1 MTGGRGP
8 APAAPAAPRA
18 IIVGAGLMGR
28 WHAHAATRCGR
39 RVAAV
44 VDPDAGRA
52 RALAARH
59 AGAVAAATLREAL
72 SGARPGDVVHVCT
85 PLDAHLPLASEALDG
100 GCHVLVE
107 KPVAPTAPDTA
118 TLLSRAEAAGRM
130 VVPVHQYPFQ
140 AGALRAARILP
151 SLGAVLHVD
160 AVACTAGADGRGDDD
175 HERLAVEVLPH
186 PLSLLA
192 RLVDVRVDE
201 AGWSVLRA
209 RAGELRVSGLLAG
222 ATVAMLVSTHGRP
235 TRNTLA
241 IVCAGGT
248 LTLDLFHGF
257 ATLVTGQPTRAFKAA
272 HPFVAAGGTLLAA
285 GLNLGRRLWRAEP
298 AYPGLREL
306 VRRTY
311 AAAEA
316 AGPGNLPVPPVT
328 RAETLAVARALDR
341 IAARRATAPGLP
353 QAGDRPAVPLAAR

>member
-1 MTGGRGP
+1 MTGGRGT
-8 APAAPAAPRA
+8 APAVPAAPRA
-18 IIVGAGLMGR
+18 IVVGAGLMGR
-28 WHAHAATRCGR
+28 WHAHAVTRCGR

-44 VDPDAGRA
+44 VDADAGRA

-59 AGAVAAATLREAL
+59 EGAVAATTLREAL
-72 SGARPGDVVHVCT
+72 SRAAAGDVVHVCT
-85 PLDAHLPLASEALDG
+85 PLDAHLPLAMEALDG

-107 KPVAPTAPDTA
+107 KPAAPTAPETA
-118 TLLSRAEAAGRM
+118 ALLARAEATGRM
-130 VVPVHQYPFQ
+130 LVPVHQYPFQ
-140 AGALRAARILP
+140 EGALRAARILR

-175 HERLAVEVLPH
+175 RERLAVEVLPH

-201 AGWSVLRA
+201 PEWSVLRP
-209 RAGELRVSGLLAG
+209 RAGELRVSGTLAG

-235 TRNTLA
+235 TRNTLT
-241 IVCAGGT
+241 IVCEGGT
-248 LTLDLFHGF
+248 LSLDLFHGF
-257 ATLVTGQPTRAFKAA
+257 ATLVSGQPTRAFKAA

-306 VRRTY
+306 VCRTY
-311 AAAEA
+311 AAAGA
-316 AGPGNLPVPPVT
+316 AMPVPPVT
-328 RAETLAVARALDR
+328 SAETLAVARALDR
-341 IAARRATAPGLP
+341 IAARRAAALP
-353 QAGDRPAVPLAAR
+353 ARLAGRATLPLAAR